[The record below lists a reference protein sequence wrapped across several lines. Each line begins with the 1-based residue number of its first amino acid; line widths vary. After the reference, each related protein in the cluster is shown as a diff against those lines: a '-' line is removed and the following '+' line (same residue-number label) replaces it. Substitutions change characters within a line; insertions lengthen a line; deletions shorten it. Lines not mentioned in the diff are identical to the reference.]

1 MVRNLTANDVECRVL
16 RVDKTWCQLT
26 LYKDAR
32 CDMRI
37 LDEMFTPFGWQ
48 RRHEVIN
55 DNLFCTVSVF
65 DKGKGLWIE
74 KQDVGTES
82 RTEKEKGEASD
93 AFKRACTNFG
103 IGREL
108 YSQPVIF
115 VDLKETEVLQRKDRN
130 DNTTYVLNRKVAFSP
145 VVLEVNDHKL
155 ITKLIIVDQDGI
167 ERFCW
172 ERADLDARI
181 DSVKLEIIKK
191 LIEETN
197 SKERSL
203 LNYIGKKFY
212 KEIKSLDQLTVPQW
226 KYGVEA
232 LEEKKRKPAI

>member
-1 MVRNLTANDVECRVL
+1 M
-16 RVDKTWCQLT
+16 
-26 LYKDAR
+26 
-32 CDMRI
+32 
-37 LDEMFTPFGWQ
+37 
-48 RRHEVIN
+48 
-55 DNLFCTVSVF
+55 
-65 DKGKGLWIE
+65 
-74 KQDVGTES
+74 
-82 RTEKEKGEASD
+82 
-93 AFKRACTNFG
+93 
-103 IGREL
+103 
-108 YSQPVIF
+108 
-115 VDLKETEVLQRKDRN
+115 LQRKDRN